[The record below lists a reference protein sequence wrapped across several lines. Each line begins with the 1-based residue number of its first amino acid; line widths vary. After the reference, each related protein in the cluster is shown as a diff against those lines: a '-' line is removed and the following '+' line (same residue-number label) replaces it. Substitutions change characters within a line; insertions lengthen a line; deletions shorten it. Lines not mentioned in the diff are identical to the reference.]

1 MTVRNLMDNPCTE
14 FEFLHGIWVRR
25 TQGSTDNPLVFSLII
40 RTRMISET
48 RESSQLIV
56 GPLELHEVD
65 ISTKLFS
72 VIQNFNSQPYSS
84 PDLLGFDEIVQRAD
98 ELLHRLREPV
108 FNGRATQRKRPAFNH
123 RDLIN
128 YKRTKVQAFYEL
140 GFCASISEV
149 AKLAKVSHKMAKDVI
164 FGLKLKG
171 GLIRYDYNGLHPQL
185 DVEKLRKTIM
195 SPFNLY
201 LSVGDIKRLHPQF
214 STNFIT
220 R

>member
-1 MTVRNLMDNPCTE
+1 
-14 FEFLHGIWVRR
+14 
-25 TQGSTDNPLVFSLII
+25 
-40 RTRMISET
+40 MISET

-56 GPLELHEVD
+56 GPLEPHEVN

-72 VIQNFNSQPYSS
+72 EVQNFNSIPYSCPES
-84 PDLLGFDEIVQRAD
+84 LGFDEIVERAD
-98 ELLHRLREPV
+98 NLLQRLREPA
-108 FNGRATQRKRPAFNH
+108 FNGRATQRKRPVFNH

-128 YKRTKVQAFYEL
+128 FKRTKVQTFYEL
-140 GFCASISEV
+140 GFCTSISEV

-164 FGLKLKG
+164 FGLKLKW

-214 STNFIT
+214 SRNFIT
-220 R
+220 REIKSCGKSWQRIK